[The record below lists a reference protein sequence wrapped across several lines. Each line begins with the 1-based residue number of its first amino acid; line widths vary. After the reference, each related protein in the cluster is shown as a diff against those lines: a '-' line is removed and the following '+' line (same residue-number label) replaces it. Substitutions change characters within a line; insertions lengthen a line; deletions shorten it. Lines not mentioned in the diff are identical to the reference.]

1 MVAEDDAELAET
13 LAKGLRQLTMAVD
26 VALDGSEA
34 LDKFALN
41 CYDVV
46 VLDRD
51 LPVVHGDDVCRWIVG
66 QGSGPRILMLTAAA
80 GLESRVEGFEI
91 GADDYLPKPFAFAEL
106 VARLHALAR
115 RPARGDPPV
124 LFAGDLGFDV
134 ARRRV
139 ERDGI
144 EIRLTTK
151 EYAVLEVLMR
161 ADGAFVSAEDLL
173 ERAWDENADPF
184 TATVRVTI
192 ATLRSKLGHPPV
204 VETLIGT
211 GYRIKALRT

>member
-1 MVAEDDAELAET
+1 MRRRKL
-13 LAKGLRQLTMAVD
+13 
-26 VALDGSEA
+26 
-34 LDKFALN
+34 F
-41 CYDVV
+41 
-46 VLDRD
+46 D
-51 LPVVHGDDVCRWIVG
+51 LPKNR
-66 QGSGPRILMLTAAA
+66 PRPT
-80 GLESRVEGFEI
+80 R
-91 GADDYLPKPFAFAEL
+91 GAKCQVP
-106 VARLHALAR
+106 
-115 RPARGDPPV
+115 
-124 LFAGDLGFDV
+124 
-134 ARRRV
+134 V